1 MNNLIKK
8 VKNNQ
13 KGFTLVELIVVIAIL
28 GVLAAVAVPNY
39 MNYLYRSRVNADIT
53 TAAEVVKAARVMYIS
68 TGEEP
73 TILEVLEEMDM
84 GDAIAN
90 SGAEQAK
97 IGTVLT
103 ALGGSGATKYTVTV
117 DPGAK
122 AGTYTGQVTVTENE
136 ELPVPK
142 KAVSGS

>member
-68 TGEEP
+68 TGVDP
-73 TILEVLEEMDM
+73 TLTAVLAEMDM
-84 GDAIAN
+84 DGEKALAN
-90 SGAEQAK
+90 SGEK
-97 IGTVLT
+97 EEGYISSVLVNF
-103 ALGGSGATKYTVTV
+103 AGDGATKYSV
-117 DPGAK
+117 DVKPGSK

-136 ELPVPK
+136 ELPVPVK
-142 KAVSGS
+142 K